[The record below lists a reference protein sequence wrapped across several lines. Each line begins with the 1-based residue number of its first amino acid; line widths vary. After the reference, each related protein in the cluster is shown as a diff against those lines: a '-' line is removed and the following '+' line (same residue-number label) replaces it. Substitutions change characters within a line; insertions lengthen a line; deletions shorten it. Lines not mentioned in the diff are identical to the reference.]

1 LEGELILFGI
11 GNQDDDRTYFKL
23 TSTAWVP
30 VTVPLDVKNT
40 GHTSMRLQVQLKDT
54 NRLIN
59 LDGVR

>member
-1 LEGELILFGI
+1 
-11 GNQDDDRTYFKL
+11 
-23 TSTAWVP
+23 VP

-59 LDGVR
+59 IDAVR